1 MTSQWD
7 DDRIRIT
14 IKDRGNKS
22 PITGLDEVGYV
33 VQLHDH
39 GPPGERSVRGVL
51 LFDSESAHGT
61 AGLFGDPTEAR
72 AFADRRIAAEFA
84 CQRAIE
90 AERHARK
97 EALSERQ
104 RDLWSEEKR
113 QKDIAK
119 AANKAAKEADQQA
132 RALAQEAESPDIAVS
147 CNPSDDGWS
156 LWVGPCYTDGTQ
168 GGDPR
173 QMVLEGHG
181 MLGPRKIA
189 DDKTP
194 AKRQGKDPKAAA
206 DYYESEAANAGDVHP
221 DDKPKAKRLPPL
233 RKGKPAPAAPQ
244 YVPDSAGLPIALGSR
259 VTFLVADGE
268 GVLQESE
275 GSITKIGGLDPSGVH
290 MVEIE
295 SDGKPYDA
303 LATECTRVQA
313 EDMPMDEQWPDIGP
327 EAA

>member
-22 PITGLDEVGYV
+22 LITGLDEVGYV

-39 GPPGERSVRGVL
+39 GPPGERSTRGVL
-51 LFDSESAHGT
+51 LFDSEAAHGT

-72 AFADRRIAAEFA
+72 EFADRRLAAEFA

-104 RDLWSEEKR
+104 RDLWAEEKR

-181 MLGPRKIA
+181 MLGPRKLA

-194 AKRQGKDPKAAA
+194 ANESKA
-206 DYYESEAANAGDVHP
+206 P
-221 DDKPKAKRLPPL
+221 RRLPPKL
-233 RKGKPAPAAPQ
+233 KNPKGKPAAPQ
-244 YVPDSAGLPIALGSR
+244 HVPDSAGLPIALGSR

-275 GSITKIGGLDPSGVH
+275 GTITKIGALDPSGVH

-313 EDMPMDEQWPDIGP
+313 DDMPMDDKHWPDP